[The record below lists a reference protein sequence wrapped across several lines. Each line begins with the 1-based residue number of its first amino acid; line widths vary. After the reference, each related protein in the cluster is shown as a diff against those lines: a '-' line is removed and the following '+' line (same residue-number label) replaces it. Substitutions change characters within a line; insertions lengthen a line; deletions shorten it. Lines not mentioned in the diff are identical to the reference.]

1 MNFETRLKVRF
12 ADVDPAGI
20 VFYPRYFEMLNA
32 AVEDWFGQALGADFA
47 RLHLEQRIGVP
58 TVKLECDFLSPSR
71 LGDEL
76 SIFLQPIRLGRSS
89 CAISYRVVGQDT
101 ERLVASAVLVCM
113 DLDAQKSIPWPQ
125 DIRGRMEAALA
136 S

>member
-1 MNFETRLKVRF
+1 MSFEIRLKVRF

-47 RLHLEQRIGVP
+47 TLHLEQRIGVP
-58 TVKLECDFLSPSR
+58 TVKLECEFLAPSR

-76 SIFLQPIRLGRSS
+76 SVSIQPTRLGRSS
-89 CAISYRVVGQDT
+89 CAISYRVAGQDGD
-101 ERLVASAVLVCM
+101 RLAASAVLVCM
-113 DLDAQKSIPWPQ
+113 DLDRQKAIPWPEP
-125 DIRGRMEAALA
+125 IRSRLEAGLA